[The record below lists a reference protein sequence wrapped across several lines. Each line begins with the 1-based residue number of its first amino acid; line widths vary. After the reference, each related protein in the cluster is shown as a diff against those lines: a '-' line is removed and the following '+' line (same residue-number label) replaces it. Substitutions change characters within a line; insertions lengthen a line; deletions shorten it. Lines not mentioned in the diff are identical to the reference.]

1 MISIIQAAGWPI
13 WPLLF
18 CSVLAVALT
27 LERWIALRTGRMAPN
42 GLAEDVL
49 AFTRDGLPTFE
60 QLQRLAQASVL
71 GAVIADALKLAV
83 KEASLSEEGL
93 RAAVESRARVALS
106 DGERNLTA
114 LGTIATAA
122 PLLGLLGTVVGMI
135 EIFSAQGAQGLGN
148 PTQLAQGISIALYN
162 TAFGL
167 IVAIPAL
174 VAHRHFRARLERHA
188 LVFDESL
195 ERLMPRLSQ
204 IQQRERRA

>member
-1 MISIIQAAGWPI
+1 
-13 WPLLF
+13 
-18 CSVLAVALT
+18 VALT
-27 LERWIALRTGRMAPN
+27 LERWMALRTTRMAPP
-42 GLAEDVL
+42 GLADDVL

-60 QLQRLAQASVL
+60 QLQRLAEASVL

-83 KEASLSEEGL
+83 KEGSLSQEGL

-106 DGERNLTA
+106 DGERHLTA

-135 EIFSAQGAQGLGN
+135 EIFSAQGAQGGMGLGN

-188 LVFDESL
+188 LMFDESL
-195 ERLMPRLSQ
+195 ERLMPRLGQ